1 MSNDLKTAA
10 SSAVTSRIS
19 ARPIFLMGSILAL
32 MIGVAALPASAQCGG
47 ALSDLYAR
55 ASATNQS
62 PIASVK
68 NVQDV
73 PSALIADNEN
83 DDAAIVGLWHTRFV
97 ISTPGGDVTIQEAFQ
112 IWNAGGTEVHNP
124 NVDTRSSSM
133 CLGVWNSRRQTFNL
147 THRVWNTDANGVNFG
162 TLHLSEA
169 VKLYNHG
176 QTMLGNFT
184 IGVFDPAGNKVDEF
198 SGRVVGERINV
209 GD

>member
-1 MSNDLKTAA
+1 MSIDLKTAA
-10 SSAVTSRIS
+10 PSAVPSRIS
-19 ARPIFLMGSILAL
+19 ARPTFLMGSILAFL
-32 MIGVAALPASAQCGG
+32 IGIAALPASAQCGG

-55 ASATNQS
+55 ASAVKLS
-62 PIASVK
+62 PITSGK
-68 NVQDV
+68 NVQDAT
-73 PSALIADNEN
+73 SAWIGDSEN

-124 NVDTRSSSM
+124 NVDTRSSSV

-162 TLHLSEA
+162 TLHLSES

-184 IGVFDPAGNKVDEF
+184 IGVYDPAGNKVDEF
-198 SGRVVGERINV
+198 GGQVIGERINV